1 MFCYKQDYLFS
12 IFSQPIFCH
21 EHSQEIP
28 KMNFS
33 KEINKDVQKHKDAER
48 KMLKEERFKSSEGSR
63 THPGRTTGEKM
74 LGRTLVKRMK
84 SFKKMRQVEDNG
96 LDTDEH
102 YMTFH
107 LLGGWDSAL
116 V

>member
-1 MFCYKQDYLFS
+1 
-12 IFSQPIFCH
+12 
-21 EHSQEIP
+21 
-28 KMNFS
+28 
-33 KEINKDVQKHKDAER
+33 
-48 KMLKEERFKSSEGSR
+48 MLKEERFKSSEGSR

-84 SFKKMRQVEDNG
+84 SFKKMRPVEENG
-96 LDTDEH
+96 SDIGEY

-107 LLGGWDSAL
+107 LLGGWNFAL

>member
-21 EHSQEIP
+21 EHSQKIS

-33 KEINKDVQKHKDAER
+33 KEINKDVQKHKYDER
-48 KMLKEERFKSSEGSR
+48 KMLKEERFKSSERR
-63 THPGRTTGEKM
+63 TRPGRTTGEKM
-74 LGRTLVKRMK
+74 FGRTLVKRMK
-84 SFKKMRQVEDNG
+84 SFKKMRPVEDNG
-96 LDTDEH
+96 SDTDEY

-107 LLGGWDSAL
+107 LLCGWNSAL